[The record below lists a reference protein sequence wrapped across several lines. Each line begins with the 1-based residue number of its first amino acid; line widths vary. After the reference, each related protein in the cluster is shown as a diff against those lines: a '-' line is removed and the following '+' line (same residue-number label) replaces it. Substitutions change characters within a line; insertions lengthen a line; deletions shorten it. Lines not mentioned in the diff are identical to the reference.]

1 MQGQDVLPGTRLV
14 RVLQGIKRCKSKL
27 VLANKYYKCGSADC
41 VKANF
46 AYLIAS
52 LLPCGRLLS
61 SHDCV
66 VRPIKHDNFR
76 TIQTAADSDAV
87 SPDRIPS
94 NDGERFNITLDAD
107 YYQTYKCDAPSLELS
122 MTKAE
127 LVQMYTWMVTMRRM
141 EMTADSLYK
150 QKMIRGFC
158 HLAIGQEA

>member
-27 VLANKYYKCGSADC
+27 VLANKYYKCGSAG
-41 VKANF
+41 VKFDELA
-46 AYLIAS
+46 
-52 LLPCGRLLS
+52 LLS

-158 HLAIGQEA
+158 HLAIGQEAVSLGIESAS